1 MRVTAQ
7 LAEALVNLR
16 GNRDF
21 ETVMKSM
28 QEHIAEATRQAIDAD
43 GVVQSRAAGAVKAL
57 EQWPVAFANAP
68 ALLDKFRN
76 SNQAVR

>member
-1 MRVTAQ
+1 MKITAP

-28 QEHIAEATRQAIDAD
+28 QEHIAEVTRQAIDAD
-43 GVVQSRAAGAVKAL
+43 GAVQSRAAGAVKAL
-57 EQWPVAFANAP
+57 EHWPAAFANAP
-68 ALLDKFRN
+68 VLLNKFRN
-76 SNQAVR
+76 NQQ